1 MRLSAVPLNNYQ
13 NTNSYMSANEWT
25 IRSGD
30 PNVLYFQLIDLD
42 SCGGNLR
49 HMTGV
54 GVGNQPVV
62 VTVTFPSIDDTQ
74 VITLTAAVDPNDSS
88 IFFITLDG
96 TQFPSAGN
104 VQFSVQEGSGAPRTF
119 SVQNMLDVEIA
130 NNSGCC

>member
-1 MRLSAVPLNNYQ
+1 MRLSAVPLISYQ
-13 NTNSYMSANEWT
+13 NTNSYMGANEWT

-42 SCGGNLR
+42 SYGSKLR

-54 GVGNQPVV
+54 GGPNQPVV
-62 VTVTFPSIDDTQ
+62 VTVSFPSIDDTQ
-74 VITLTAAVDPNDSS
+74 IIALTATVDPNDDS
-88 IFFITLDG
+88 IFSITLDG
-96 TQFPSAGN
+96 TKFPSAGN

-130 NNSGCC
+130 NNSGSC